1 MYYSCMFLGMMTR
14 LHEGISVQNIG
25 IDNKKIADRLAAR
38 IASGFVDKTLEPFLS
53 GVYTASNNY
62 LYNLLKELIDLE
74 GKDYIQK
81 ML

>member
-1 MYYSCMFLGMMTR
+1 MFLGMMTR
-14 LHEGISVQNIG
+14 LHEGISIQDIG
-25 IDNKKIADRLAAR
+25 IDNKKITDRLATR

-53 GVYTASNNY
+53 GAYTASNNY
-62 LYNLLKELIDLE
+62 LYKLLKESIDKE

>member
-1 MYYSCMFLGMMTR
+1 MMTR
-14 LHEGISVQNIG
+14 LHEGISIQDIG
-25 IDNKKIADRLAAR
+25 IDNKKITDRLATR

-53 GVYTASNNY
+53 GAYTASNNY
-62 LYNLLKELIDLE
+62 LYKLLKESIDKE